1 MTPGPRPRREHRTRA
16 DLKTI
21 TDSAARKK
29 SPPHFRRAGAR
40 NLRSPRPVR
49 DWIRHGLGLKVTNA
63 LQRKAVGQG
72 LAGPGRRRRT

>member
-1 MTPGPRPRREHRTRA
+1 M
-16 DLKTI
+16 
-21 TDSAARKK
+21 
-29 SPPHFRRAGAR
+29 
-40 NLRSPRPVR
+40 R